1 MVSSWFQDIINILK
15 LKVLLEED
23 VTDTGRKSLVRQ
35 FNNEDITA
43 KL

>member
-1 MVSSWFQDIINILK
+1 MVSSWFQDILNILK

-23 VTDTGRKSLVRQ
+23 VTDTGRKNFVRQ

>member
-1 MVSSWFQDIINILK
+1 MVSSWFQDILNILK

-23 VTDTGRKSLVRQ
+23 VTDTGRKNLVRQ

>member
-1 MVSSWFQDIINILK
+1 MVSPSFQDVLNILK

-23 VTDTGRKSLVRQ
+23 ITDTGRKNLVRQ
-35 FNNEDITA
+35 FNYEGITA

>member
-1 MVSSWFQDIINILK
+1 MVSTWFQDILNILK
-15 LKVLLEED
+15 LQVLLEED
-23 VTDTGRKSLVRQ
+23 ITGAGRKNLVRQ